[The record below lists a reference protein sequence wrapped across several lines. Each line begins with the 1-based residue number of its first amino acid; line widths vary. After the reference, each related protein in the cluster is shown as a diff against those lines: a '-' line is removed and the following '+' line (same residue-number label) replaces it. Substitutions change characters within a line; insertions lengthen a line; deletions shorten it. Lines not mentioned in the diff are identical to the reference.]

1 MPAKYIKG
9 LKCRE
14 CARHYESK
22 PVHVCEVCFGPLE
35 VDYDYDAIGK
45 DVSREK
51 ILSRDRNMWRYAE
64 FLPLDNDP
72 IVGRNTGFTPLVKA
86 DRLAKRL
93 GLRELWVKNDAVN
106 YPTLS
111 FKDRV
116 VSVAISKAKEF
127 GFKTVACATTGN
139 LGNSVAAQAV
149 RAGLECYIFMP
160 ANLEQGKILNTSI
173 YGVHV
178 VGITGNY
185 DGVNRLCSEIA
196 GKFGWAF
203 ANINMRPYYAEGSKT
218 MGHEI
223 CEQLGWRA
231 PDNVVI
237 PMAGGSLICKV
248 DKAIHEFERTGIIG
262 KSATKVFGAQA
273 TGCNPITHAFK
284 QGWELF
290 KPVKPNTIAKSI
302 AIGNPADGFYAL
314 KSMRQSGGAG
324 EDVTDE
330 ELVEGIKLL
339 AETEGIFTETAGG
352 VTVAVTKKLVE
363 QGKINKNSCTV
374 ICVTGN
380 GLKTLDAVDE
390 QRLQA
395 RRHRSEARRFREVVR
410 RDQGPPGDGG
420 SGWSQVA
427 QASACAT

>member
-1 MPAKYIKG
+1 MPAKYVRG

-14 CARHYESK
+14 CGHHYDKK

-35 VDYDYDAIGK
+35 VDYDYEAIGR

-51 ILSRDRNMWRYAE
+51 IMARDRNMWRYE
-64 FLPLDNDP
+64 EYLPLDNEP
-72 IVGRNTGFTPLVKA
+72 AVGRNTGYTPLIRA
-86 DRLAKRL
+86 NRLAKKL
-93 GLRELWVKNDAVN
+93 GLKELWIKNDAVN

-116 VSVAISKAKEF
+116 VSVALSKAREF
-127 GFKTVACATTGN
+127 GFTTVACATTGN

-149 RAGLECYIFMP
+149 RAGFECYIFMP
-160 ANLEQGKILNTSI
+160 ANLEQGKILGTSI

-178 VGITGNY
+178 VGISGNY

-203 ANINMRPYYAEGSKT
+203 ANINMRPFYAEGSKT

-248 DKAIHEFERTGIIG
+248 DKAIHEFQKTGLI
-262 KSATKVFGAQA
+262 KANTTTKIFGAQA
-273 TGCNPITHAFK
+273 TGCNPITHALK

-302 AIGNPADGFYAL
+302 AIGNPADGYYAI
-314 KSMRQSGGAG
+314 KTMRGSGGYG
-324 EDVTDE
+324 EDVTDD
-330 ELVEGIKLL
+330 ELIEGIKLL
-339 AETEGIFTETAGG
+339 AENEGIFTETAGG
-352 VTVAVTKKLVE
+352 VTVAVTKKLIE
-363 QGKINKNSCTV
+363 QGRIDKNSSTV
-374 ICVTGN
+374 LCITGN
-380 GLKTLDAVDE
+380 GLKTLDAVVNHVSKPDIIE
-390 QRLQA
+390 PKL
-395 RRHRSEARRFREVVR
+395 SEFEHLVSVLKERAA
-410 RDQGPPGDGG
+410 
-420 SGWSQVA
+420 SSQLVGA
-427 QASACAT
+427 Q

>member
-14 CARHYESK
+14 CGHHYESK

-35 VDYDYDAIGK
+35 VEMDYDAIKK
-45 DVSREK
+45 DISREK
-51 ILSRDRNMWRYAE
+51 ITARDRNMWRYAE
-64 FLPLDNDP
+64 FQPLDNEP
-72 IVGRNTGFTPLVKA
+72 ITGKNTGYTPLIKA

-127 GFKTVACATTGN
+127 GFNTVACATTGN
-139 LGNSVAAQAV
+139 LGNSVAAQSI

-160 ANLEQGKILNTSI
+160 ANLEQGKILGTSI

-178 VGITGNY
+178 VGISGNY
-185 DGVNRLCSEIA
+185 DGVNRLCSEIG
-196 GKFGWAF
+196 GKYGWAF
-203 ANINMRPYYAEGSKT
+203 VNINMRPYYSEGSKS

-223 CEQLGWRA
+223 CEQLGWKA

-248 DKAIHEFERTGIIG
+248 HKAIEEFKKTGLI
-262 KSATKVFGAQA
+262 SSDSHTKVFGAQA
-273 TGCNPITHAFK
+273 TGCNPITNAFK

-290 KPVKPNTIAKSI
+290 KPTKPNTIAKSI

-314 KSMRQSGGAG
+314 KTMRSSGGAG
-324 EDVTDE
+324 EDVTDD

-363 QGKINKNSCTV
+363 QGKLDKNGCTV
-374 ICVTGN
+374 ICITGN
-380 GLKTLDAVDE
+380 GLKTLDAVAEKVSRPDVIEAKLGDFEKLQE
-390 QRLQA
+390 QIKA
-395 RRHRSEARRFREVVR
+395 RKHSPEL
-410 RDQGPPGDGG
+410 
-420 SGWSQVA
+420 VA
-427 QASACAT
+427 K